1 MFSLRFEEYARRR
14 EQEALAATLP
24 PYETV
29 VDQGRRRQG
38 SGAQAGSSVTRIGS
52 EWTETLF
59 DGPFYQS
66 VRAAGPNLPVVNLV
80 FVRSREGNT
89 IADTPQL
96 LGGGHTDKHLI
107 YEGLSRV
114 DADAVLSGAIT
125 ARSRSLVLS
134 VWHPELVKLRLSLG
148 KPRHPMQ
155 VIVTAAGDLHF
166 DEGLMFQESD
176 LRSCLIAPSSAV
188 SQLRA
193 RSSRAPWVDIIDAG
207 EPLSM
212 RRSLEQLAERGVHVV
227 TAIGGRRTSQSLL
240 DERTVADL
248 YLTTSP
254 TSAGQPDTPF
264 YHGPELPLDLVVEKR
279 GTGPEEGV
287 RFEHFQVRGDL
298 L

>member
-1 MFSLRFEEYARRR
+1 VLSIRFEEYARRR

-24 PYETV
+24 RYDTV
-29 VDQGRRRQG
+29 IDRGEADD
-38 SGAQAGSSVTRIGS
+38 SLTIIGS
-52 EWTETLF
+52 EWTRQLF

-66 VRAAGPNLPVVNLV
+66 ARPAQPGLPIVNLV

-89 IADTPQL
+89 IADNPQL
-96 LGGGHTDKHLI
+96 LGGGHTDKHVI

-134 VWHPELVKLRLSLG
+134 VWHPELVKLRLSRG

-155 VIVTAAGDLHF
+155 VIVTSAGDLHF
-166 DEGLMFQESD
+166 DEGLMFQEAG
-176 LRSCLIAPSSAV
+176 LRSCLIAPSSAL
-188 SQLRA
+188 SRLRA
-193 RSSRAPWVDIIDAG
+193 RASRAPWVDIIDAG

-212 RRSLEQLAERGVHVV
+212 RRGLEQLAERGVQVV

-240 DERTVADL
+240 EERTVADL

-254 TSAGQPDTPF
+254 IFAGQPETPF
-264 YHGPELPLDLVVEKR
+264 YTGPDLPARLVVEKR

-287 RFEHFQVRGDL
+287 RFEHFQVVV
-298 L
+298 

>member
-1 MFSLRFEEYARRR
+1 VWSLRFEEYARRR

-24 PYETV
+24 RYETV
-29 VDQGRRRQG
+29 IDRGEVD
-38 SGAQAGSSVTRIGS
+38 SGLTPIES
-52 EWTETLF
+52 EWSRQLF

-66 VRAAGPNLPVVNLV
+66 ARPAGPGLPIVNLV

-89 IADTPQL
+89 IADNPQL
-96 LGGGHTDKHLI
+96 LGGGHTDKHVI

-114 DADAVLSGAIT
+114 DADAVVSGALT

-134 VWHPELVKLRLSLG
+134 VWHPELVKLRLSRG

-188 SQLRA
+188 SRLRA
-193 RSSRAPWVDIIDAG
+193 RASRAPWVDIIDAG

-212 RRSLEQLAERGVHVV
+212 RRGLEQLTERGVRVV

-240 DERTVADL
+240 EERTVADL
-248 YLTTSP
+248 YLTTSSI
-254 TSAGQPDTPF
+254 SAGQSETPF
-264 YHGPELPLDLVVEKR
+264 YTGPDLPLRLVVEKR

-287 RFEHFQVRGDL
+287 RFEHFQVIGGMGFKT
-298 L
+298 

>member
-1 MFSLRFEEYARRR
+1 MFSLRFQDYARRR

-29 VDQGRRRQG
+29 ADHAG
-38 SGAQAGSSVTRIGS
+38 SGLTPIGS
-52 EWTETLF
+52 EWTRKLF

-66 VRAAGPNLPVVNLV
+66 RRPAQPGLPVVNLV

-89 IADTPQL
+89 IADNPQL

-134 VWHPELVKLRLSLG
+134 VWHPELVKLRLALG

-155 VIVTAAGDLHF
+155 VIVTSAGALHF
-166 DEGLMFQESD
+166 DEGLMFQESE
-176 LRSCLIAPSSAV
+176 LRSCLIVATSAV
-188 SQLRA
+188 AQLRVRA
-193 RSSRAPWVDIIDAG
+193 ARAPWIEIIDAG
-207 EPLSM
+207 EPLSL
-212 RRSLEQLAERGVHVV
+212 RRGLEQLAQRGVRVV
-227 TAIGGRRTSQSLL
+227 TAIGGRRTSQALL
-240 DERTVADL
+240 DERTVTDV

-254 TSAGQPDTPF
+254 ISAGQPNTPF
-264 YHGPELPLDLVVEKR
+264 YTGSDLPLRLIVEKR

-287 RFEHFQVRGDL
+287 RFEHFQIVA
-298 L
+298 

>member
-1 MFSLRFEEYARRR
+1 MLSLRFEEYARRR
-14 EQEALAATLP
+14 EREALAAALP

-29 VDQGRRRQG
+29 VDRVRGREGSRR
-38 SGAQAGSSVTRIGS
+38 VDD
-52 EWTETLF
+52 EWTTIGNEWTRTLF

-66 VRAAGPNLPVVNLV
+66 ARAAAPGLPIVNLV

-89 IADTPQL
+89 IAENPQL

-114 DADAVLSGAIT
+114 DADAVLSGSIT

-155 VIVTAAGDLHF
+155 VIVTVAGDLPF
-166 DEGLMFQESD
+166 DEGLMFQEPE
-176 LRSCLIAPSSAV
+176 LRSCLIAPSSAA
-188 SQLRA
+188 SPLRVRAA
-193 RSSRAPWVDIIDAG
+193 RVPWVDIIDAG
-207 EPLSM
+207 EPLSL
-212 RRSLEQLAERGVHVV
+212 RRGLEQLAERGVRVV

-240 DERTVADL
+240 EERTVADL

-254 TSAGQPDTPF
+254 ISAGQPETPF
-264 YHGPELPLDLVVEKR
+264 YSGPELPLQLVVEKR

-287 RFEHFQVRGDL
+287 RFEHFRAIP
-298 L
+298 